1 MLFEGSA
8 SSSLMDLF
16 NMIVL
21 FCGVYCFFAWYKM
34 RDGKIPER
42 FPLLN
47 KEYDPKKCLDED
59 YYVSYVR
66 PRLLIFA
73 ILITV
78 FGLFSVLDTQ
88 FDISAKLFP
97 EAAVAVSVIVGSF
110 LPFVII
116 VWFAACLHKIQKE
129 LWV

>member
-1 MLFEGSA
+1 MLFDGSA

-21 FCGVYCFFAWYKM
+21 FCGVYCFYAWYKL
-34 RDGKIPER
+34 RDGRIPER

-47 KEYDPKKCLDED
+47 KEYEPSKCLDEE

-78 FGLFSVLDTQ
+78 FGLYSVLDSQ
-88 FDISAKLFP
+88 FRISELLFP
-97 EAAVAVSVIVGSF
+97 DAALAVSVIVGSF
-110 LPFVII
+110 LPFII
-116 VWFAACLHKIQKE
+116 IGFYFWSG
-129 LWV
+129 LWKKRRLLA